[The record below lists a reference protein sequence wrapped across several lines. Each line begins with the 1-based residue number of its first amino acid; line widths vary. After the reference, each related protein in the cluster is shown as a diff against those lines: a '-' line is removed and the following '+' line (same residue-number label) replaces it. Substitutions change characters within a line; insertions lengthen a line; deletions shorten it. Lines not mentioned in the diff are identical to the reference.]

1 MVNDLMDALENKVH
15 AVVDT
20 IEVMRTEINDLK
32 EERRI
37 LQDKLREL
45 LVKMERIGAA
55 SSNGAAP
62 SGGAAS
68 SGAAI
73 PAGAT
78 VPQAASAAPQA
89 PGSGASGSGF

>member
-45 LVKMERIGAA
+45 LTKMERIGAA
-55 SSNGAAP
+55 SSNGT
-62 SGGAAS
+62 AS
-68 SGAAI
+68 TGSSM

-78 VPQAASAAPQA
+78 APHAASAAPLA
-89 PGSGASGSGF
+89 HGPGPSGSGF